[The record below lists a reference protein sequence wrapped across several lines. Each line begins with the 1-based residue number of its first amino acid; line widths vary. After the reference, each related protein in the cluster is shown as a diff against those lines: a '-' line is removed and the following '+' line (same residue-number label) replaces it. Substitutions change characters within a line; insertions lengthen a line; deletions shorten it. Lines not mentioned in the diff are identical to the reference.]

1 MGRKSQSKQSSKKN
15 GGKENNKFLQQ
26 KRKELVILVDKLLK
40 LTSIFQA
47 TSPVAKSW
55 EHHLEIEAILQEVR
69 NIEAPV
75 YNAKQNARQACLE
88 KYVMWLNDNGA
99 KFAGINLKILKT
111 VLMDCNNVLAQSYLI
126 VAF

>member
-26 KRKELVILVDKLLK
+26 KRKELAVLVDKLLK

-47 TSPVAKSW
+47 TSTVAKTW
-55 EHHLEIEAILQEVR
+55 EHHLEVEMILKEVR

-75 YNAKQNARQACLE
+75 HNAKQNARQTSLE
-88 KYVMWLNDNGA
+88 KYVKWLNENGA
-99 KFAGINLKILKT
+99 QFEGMKFESHQN
-111 VLMDCNNVLAQSYLI
+111 
-126 VAF
+126 

>member
-47 TSPVAKSW
+47 TSTVAKSW

-75 YNAKQNARQACLE
+75 HNTKQNPRQACLE
-88 KYVMWLNDNGA
+88 KYVKWLNENGA
-99 KFAGINLKILKT
+99 QFAGIHLEIHQH
-111 VLMDCNNVLAQSYLI
+111 CP
-126 VAF
+126 